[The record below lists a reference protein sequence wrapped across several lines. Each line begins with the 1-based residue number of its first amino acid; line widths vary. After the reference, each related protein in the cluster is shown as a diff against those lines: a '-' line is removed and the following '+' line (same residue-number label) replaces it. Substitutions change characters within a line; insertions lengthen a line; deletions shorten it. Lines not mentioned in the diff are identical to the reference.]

1 MTNLEID
8 GTHAS
13 QDVAGALDVE
23 AHCGNALAHQYDGN
37 GCTGFVGQESV
48 GRVGAPRSSHTLRGV
63 KVADFERVFPFS
75 TSVGER
81 RSS

>member
-37 GCTGFVGQESV
+37 GCTGLVGQESV
-48 GRVGAPRSSHTLRGV
+48 GRVGAPRSNHTLRGV
-63 KVADFERVFPFS
+63 KVADFERVFPFFNQC
-75 TSVGER
+75 R
-81 RSS
+81 